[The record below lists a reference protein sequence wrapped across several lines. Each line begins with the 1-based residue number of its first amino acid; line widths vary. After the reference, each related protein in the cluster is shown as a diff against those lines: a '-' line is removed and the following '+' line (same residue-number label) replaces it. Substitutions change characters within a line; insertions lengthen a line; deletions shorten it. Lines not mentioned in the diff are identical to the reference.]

1 MAKTLKQRWEMIFGA
16 KKRHA
21 KKRQRQ
27 LQFELERLQL
37 IQDILYSNR
46 QGITAEAYTDHQV
59 IVSLTSF
66 GKRVRDVALTIA
78 SLMRQTMPANRIIL
92 WLEDALSDSP
102 LPEALVKLQ
111 QRGLEIRFC
120 KDIRSYKKIIPALHA
135 FPDAAIITV
144 DDDVIYDYEMLEGLI
159 KAHQLSPDTIFCHRM
174 HRMVLTSNHTV
185 APYHQWQKDVHDLL
199 ASPLNFPVGIGG
211 VLYPPH
217 SLDEEVLNET
227 VFTDICPYADDIWLK
242 AMALRKGTVSRKAT
256 ELPDT
261 SLLNGAVQDVG
272 LSKINTHGKN
282 LNDTQLKAVFEKYN
296 LYNIIK

>member
-1 MAKTLKQRWEMIFGA
+1 MIFGA

-21 KKRQRQ
+21 QKRQRQ

-46 QGITAEAYTDHQV
+46 QGITAEAYTDHPV

-66 GKRVRDVALTIA
+66 GKRLHDVAITIA

-92 WLEDALSDSP
+92 WLEDGLSNSP

-120 KDIRSYKKIIPALHA
+120 KDTRSYKKIIPALHA

-159 KAHQLSPDTIFCHRM
+159 RAHQSSPDTIFCHRM
-174 HRMVLTSNHTV
+174 HRMALSSDHTV
-185 APYHQWQKDVHDLL
+185 APYHQWQKDVHDLQ

-217 SLDEEVLNET
+217 SLDEEVLNED
-227 VFTDICPYADDIWLK
+227 VFSAISPYADDIWLK
-242 AMALRKGTVSRKAT
+242 AMALRKGTLSRKAS
-256 ELPDT
+256 EQPDKC
-261 SLLNGAVQDVG
+261 LLNGSVQDVG

-282 LNDTQLKAVFEKYN
+282 LNDTQLKAVFEKYH
-296 LYNIIK
+296 LYDKI